1 LFDTQWLGF
10 IAEAHAQAGQFEDA
24 FTALDRA
31 AETAAATGECHYQA
45 ELYRLR
51 GAVLAETGDTAEAAS
66 WLQQAIDTARGQQAK
81 SLELRAVT
89 SLARLWRDQG
99 KRAQAHDLL
108 APVYD
113 WFTEALIPRIS
124 RMPDRC
130 STSSDSRRAAPMG
143 AGSSSALG
151 DVAV

>member
-10 IAEAHAQAGQFEDA
+10 IADAHAQAGQFEDA

-51 GAVLAETGDTAEAAS
+51 GTILAGTGETPEAAS

-81 SLELRAVT
+81 SLELRAGT
-89 SLARLWRDQG
+89 SLAGLWTAQG
-99 KRAQAHDLL
+99 KRTQAHDLL
-108 APVYD
+108 APIYAGFSEGFSTPD
-113 WFTEALIPRIS
+113 LKEARTLL
-124 RMPDRC
+124 D
-130 STSSDSRRAAPMG
+130 
-143 AGSSSALG
+143 ALP
-151 DVAV
+151 